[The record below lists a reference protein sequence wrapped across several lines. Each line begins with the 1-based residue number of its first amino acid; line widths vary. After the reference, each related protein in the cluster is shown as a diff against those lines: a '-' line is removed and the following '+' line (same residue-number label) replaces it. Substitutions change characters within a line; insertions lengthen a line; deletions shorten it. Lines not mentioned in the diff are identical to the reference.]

1 MISISITASASRR
14 LLLVLKKTIL
24 NVNVRTSTSTMLFA
38 LGSNGSGQLGL
49 GHDEDMATPQNV
61 PAQSLEL
68 DVSSKIRRLAAGG
81 NHTVVLS
88 SDGRAFGAG
97 DNSDGRCG
105 TETYEISSE
114 FREIHAL
121 GDQSSQW
128 ENVAATWSATIIV
141 QKGGEEVWVC
151 GSGDSGELGL
161 GDGVREAKH
170 LTRIPDFPPTGT
182 RIAQVVACMA
192 HVVAVLDNGGVY
204 GWGKGRKGQLGD
216 AGNDSW
222 TPKRMSG
229 LQFKVERAVCGK
241 DFTCLFGDSR
251 DGEVQMLG
259 PDGRDRFNMKASAP
273 SRVPGW
279 KDVCASWGSVFVLQG
294 NGRLLAWGRDDHG
307 QLPVQDLPDIAMVA
321 AGSEHCLALTLDG
334 RVLAW
339 GWGEHGNCGEHTDAK
354 GDVKGKWNELTA
366 SGDVA
371 RIFSGCAT
379 SFILTAKT

>member
-1 MISISITASASRR
+1 M
-14 LLLVLKKTIL
+14 LL
-24 NVNVRTSTSTMLFA
+24 A

-49 GHDEDMATPQNV
+49 GHDEDKATPQSV
-61 PAQSLEL
+61 PAESLGL
-68 DVSSKIRRLAAGG
+68 DVSSTITQLAAGG
-81 NHTVVLS
+81 NHTVALS

-105 TETYEISSE
+105 TENYEISSK

-121 GDQSSQW
+121 GDQSSRW
-128 ENVAATWSATIIV
+128 EDVAATWSATILV
-141 QKGGEEVWVC
+141 RNGGEGVWVC

-161 GDGVREAKH
+161 ENGVREAKH
-170 LTRIPDFPPTGT
+170 LVRIPDFPPTGA
-182 RIAQVVACMA
+182 RVVQVVACMA
-192 HVVAVLDNGGVY
+192 HVVAVLDDGGVY

-216 AGNDSW
+216 VQADSW
-222 TPKRMSG
+222 TPRRVSG

-241 DFTCLFGDSR
+241 DFTCLFGNPR

-259 PDGRDRFNMKASAP
+259 PDGRDRFNLKASAP

-279 KDVCASWGSVFVLQG
+279 KDVCASWGNVFVLQE

-307 QLPVQDLPDIAMVA
+307 QLPAQDLPGIAMVA

-334 RVLAW
+334 KVLAW
-339 GWGEHGNCGEHTDAK
+339 GWGEHGNCGEHTDAR
-354 GDVKGKWNELTA
+354 GNVKGKPNELTVF
-366 SGDVA
+366 GDVA
-371 RIFSGCAT
+371 GIFSGCAT